1 MARSMCIAAAVV
13 FILTFSSIATAAEV
27 SGVVTEVDASR
38 GLLSLDN
45 GMVFTLLTDRQA
57 AAVSPG
63 MPVTVYY
70 TGRNG
75 QKVAY
80 EVKTAN

>member
-1 MARSMCIAAAVV
+1 MARNMFSAIAIAC
-13 FILTFSSIATAAEV
+13 ILTFSSIASAAEV
-27 SGVVTEVDASR
+27 SGVVAEVDASR

-45 GMVFTLLTDRQA
+45 GMVFTLLTERQA
-57 AAVSPG
+57 AAVRPG
-63 MPVTVYY
+63 MPVIIYY

-80 EVKTAN
+80 EVKAAH